1 MGRFTDK
8 EPDLESGFYHLIL
21 AANLG
26 LTDAVINAANIHLG
40 LPHDILVEFSVEV
53 SFLPL
58 L

>member
-8 EPDLESGFYHLIL
+8 EPDLKSGFYHLIL

-26 LTDAVINAANIHLG
+26 LTDAVVNAANIYLQM
-40 LPHDILVEFSVEV
+40 PHDILVEFTVEV
-53 SFLPL
+53 SFLSL